1 MEGTPLVSRPESR
14 ISPEGGYTLVELVTA
29 LSVLSLLIG
38 AFGATWLTGADDRSL
53 HAAAREVTSV
63 MRLAR
68 MKATATGAEHRVAF
82 DIGTDSYRIE
92 RGDAMFGS
100 DVWTPVTEWIRVS
113 EKIDLYKVTGYKTK
127 GDRVTFNVNGTVEG
141 VNGAVYLKNA
151 KDRKVRA
158 RIMSATGNIAIQD
171 EKEW

>member
-1 MEGTPLVSRPESR
+1 MDGT
-14 ISPEGGYTLVELVTA
+14 SPRKPACNPSQAGFSLIELLTT
-29 LSVLSLLIG
+29 LSVLSILIAALG
-38 AFGATWLTGADDRSL
+38 AIWLTNADDRSL

-92 RGDAMFGS
+92 RGDKMFKS
-100 DVWTPVTEWIRVS
+100 DIWVPITEWIRVG
-113 EKIDLYKVTGYKTK
+113 EKADLYKVTFKK
-127 GDRVTFNVNGTVEG
+127 PWVTFNVNGTVEG
-141 VNGAVYLKNA
+141 VNGSVYLKNA

-158 RIMSATGNIAIQD
+158 RS
-171 EKEW
+171 

>member
-1 MEGTPLVSRPESR
+1 MDGTIHRQPAGKWSEAGFSL
-14 ISPEGGYTLVELVTA
+14 TELITS
-29 LSVLSLLIG
+29 LSVLSLLIA

-53 HAAAREVTSV
+53 HAAVREVTSV

-92 RGDAMFGS
+92 RGDKMFKS
-100 DVWTPVTEWIRVS
+100 DIWYPITNWTPVS
-113 EKIDLYKVTGYKTK
+113 EKVDMYNVTAFKDDK
-127 GDRVTFNVNGTVEG
+127 VTFNVNGTVEG

-151 KDRKVRA
+151 KDHKVRA
-158 RIMSATGNIAIQD
+158 RVMSATGNIQIQK